1 MQTIRWQTEDD
12 IARLDPRS
20 VDHPRTIDYSHDAAR
35 QIVFAPAIHP
45 GHLRRFAANQGTAAS
60 PTGFGETAQ
69 DLIENLGFEFLRPDV
84 VEKEKRPR
92 AEHRDVIDAV
102 VDEIGADGVVPV
114 HGKGDLQ
121 LRPDA
126 IDTRDQH
133 RLAHSGKIGRE
144 QAAEAADFPE
154 HLGTV
159 RAPNATL
166 DFALYEVTEID
177 VDSQRGRRLFSSL
190 YPSGAQDFTN
200 LRRHESAKKRS
211 GYTVFARF
219 CVALRITRK
228 MLAMTSPTI
237 FYFSPAN
244 KVGCFSSAS
253 ALARASRFSMM
264 NLSSSGSTG
273 SGYLPVKQARQKLFG
288 SFPVARIIPSR
299 SR

>member
-1 MQTIRWQTEDD
+1 MTSP
-12 IARLDPRS
+12 RLDPRS
-20 VDHPRTIDYSHDAAR
+20 VDHPRTIDHSDDTAR
-35 QIVFAPAIHP
+35 QIVLAPAIHP
-45 GHLRRFAANQGTAAS
+45 GHLRRFAANQGTAAG

-69 DLIENLGFEFLRPDV
+69 DLIEDLGLEFLRPDV

-92 AEHRDVIDAV
+92 AKNGNVIDAV

-114 HGKGDLQ
+114 HGKGDFQ
-121 LRPDA
+121 LRPD
-126 IDTRDQH
+126 TVHTGDQH

-154 HLGTV
+154 HLRPV
-159 RAPNATL
+159 RLPDESV
-166 DFALYEVTEID
+166 DFALEAVAEID
-177 VDSQRGRRLFSSL
+177 VDSGAGVGFFLLCHPERSEGSHKLRAARCSRKAETATPIREVLRCAQNDEKEALAKSDNL
-190 YPSGAQDFTN
+190 YFN
-200 LRRHESAKKRS
+200 
-211 GYTVFARF
+211 
-219 CVALRITRK
+219 
-228 MLAMTSPTI
+228 
-237 FYFSPAN
+237 PAN

-273 SGYLPVKQARQKLFG
+273 SGYLPLKQARQKLFG